1 MKKSFR
7 EKLVNKEFAV
17 TMEIDI
23 PKGLNLQKAY
33 DSIYPLKDYIDA
45 INIPDNPMAKMR
57 ISPISLGY
65 LIKNKLDIEPIFH
78 FSCRDRNIL
87 AIQSE
92 LLGASALGINNILAL
107 TGDDPKAGDYPN
119 AKGVFDLD
127 SIELVKTIVNLNSG
141 LDQKGDVIEGSA
153 NFLIGGVANPGSDD
167 LEKEVEKL
175 HKKIESGVEF
185 IQTQPIFDI
194 NKLEKFINATKNI
207 DIPILYGFMPL
218 KSAKFARYL
227 NNNVSGIDV
236 PNEFINRIE
245 EKGRIA
251 SLEIGREIL
260 NKLRKITNGVH
271 IFPMGD
277 IDLVRELFE
286 EGAAYNEQ

>member
-1 MKKSFR
+1 MRNVFR
-7 EKLVNKEFAV
+7 EKLLSKEFAV
-17 TMEIDI
+17 TMEIEI
-23 PKGLNLQKAY
+23 PKGLNLQKLY
-33 DSIYPLKDYIDA
+33 DSIYPLKNYIDA

-92 LLGASALGINNILAL
+92 LLGASALGVNNILAL
-107 TGDDPKAGDYPN
+107 TGDDPKTGDYPN
-119 AKGVFDLD
+119 AKGVFDID
-127 SIELVKTIVNLNSG
+127 SIELAKTITNLNSG
-141 LDQKGDVIEGSA
+141 LDQKGSVIEG
-153 NFLIGGVANPGSDD
+153 NTKFLIGGVANPGADD

-175 HKKIESGVEF
+175 HKKIESGVQF

-194 NKLEKFINATKNI
+194 NKLEKFIKSTENI
-207 DIPILYGFMPL
+207 DVPILYGFMPL
-218 KSAKFARYL
+218 KSARFARYL
-227 NNNVSGIDV
+227 NNNVPGIDV
-236 PNEFINRIE
+236 PGEFINRIE

-251 SLEIGREIL
+251 SLEIGEEIFK
-260 NKLRKITNGVH
+260 KLREITNGVH

-277 IDLVRELFE
+277 IDLVRNLFE
-286 EGAAYNEQ
+286 EGAVYNE